1 MVHFFALMLW
11 VAGGLAILAGMPQL
25 GIAIF
30 VVVILNGIF
39 AFLQEYRAERASER
53 LKDLLPRRATVV
65 RDGVPVE
72 IDASGMVVGDIVLL
86 RAGERISA
94 DMRLSTALSLL
105 IDASTLTG
113 ESLPVAVKAGDQ
125 VHAGTFVVEGRGEA
139 EVIATG
145 RATRLAGIAQLTHSA
160 RRPPTPLAKEL
171 DHVVRIISIAAI
183 AAASSS
189 PLQRLW
195 AYG

>member
-30 VVVILNGIF
+30 VVVVLNGIF
-39 AFLQEYRAERASER
+39 AFLQEYRAERTSER
-53 LKDLLPRRATVV
+53 LRDLLPRRATVV

-94 DMRLSTALSLL
+94 DMRLLTALALS

-113 ESLPVAVKAGDQ
+113 ESLPVALKAGEQ
-125 VHAGTFVVEGRGEA
+125 VHAGTFVVEGRGEG

-145 RATRLAGIAQLTHSA
+145 GATRLAGIAQLTHTGQ
-160 RRPPTPLAKEL
+160 RPPTPLAK
-171 DHVVRIISIAAI
+171 
-183 AAASSS
+183 
-189 PLQRLW
+189 
-195 AYG
+195 